1 MPLTFIRVPRIF
13 TAMAALLVLAAI
25 PAAGQSLLPSSFA
38 GWNETANAPNAA
50 APGSQNSAVFEEYGQ
65 AGTETQTYT
74 RDGKSV
80 TITARKFSDPSGAYG
95 AYSYLRTPDMP
106 AARIGAHSS
115 MSADRALILV
125 GSLVLDINGKDIE
138 KSKPDW
144 QALSSML
151 LPRAEAGLLPTLW
164 QHLPQDGMLERSD
177 HYILGPVA
185 LAQFFPISSGDWL
198 GFSQGAE
205 AETAQYRIHGHDLTL
220 LIADFPTP
228 QLAQKQLDQMQWKLG
243 VISVNNPSGGIA
255 PGNAPLYAKRSLTML
270 AIVSNA
276 HSQEEAQ
283 ALLDQVQSGTVFT
296 WDEPTWQFKE
306 PGIGTMLV
314 GTIYGTMIICAFT
327 LVAGIAFGGFRLVVK
342 RAFPDRVFD
351 RSDQMQILQLGLSS
365 KPINAED
372 FYGIGNGS
380 GNKEPHA

>member
-1 MPLTFIRVPRIF
+1 MTLTFHRVPRMV
-13 TAMAALLVLAAI
+13 TALAALLVLAVF

-38 GWNETANAPNAA
+38 GWNEAANAPNAA
-50 APGSQNSAVFEEYGQ
+50 PPGSQNAAVFQEYGQ
-65 AGTETQTYT
+65 AGAETQTYT
-74 RDGKSV
+74 RNGQSI
-80 TITARKFSDPSGAYG
+80 TITVRKFSDPSGAYG

-106 AARIGAHSS
+106 AAHFGAHSS

-125 GSLVLDINGKDIE
+125 GSLVVDIDGKDIE

-144 QALSSML
+144 QVLYSL
-151 LPRAEAGLLPTLW
+151 LAPRVETGLLPTLW
-164 QHLPQDGMLERSD
+164 QHLPQDDMLERSD
-177 HYILGPVA
+177 HYILGPAA

-243 VISVNNPSGGIA
+243 VINVSNPSGGIA

-380 GNKEPHA
+380 RQKETRA